1 MPTGTLRGRLGGGS
15 AAAKPGTAASAAS
28 SGAGSRGGLST
39 APRWERE
46 RAPLWYHSM
55 GYHAAVLASDP
66 LYPHQGPK
74 WRNRKK
80 KAVTANKEAGTLRDA
95 RPITTIGY
103 DMRARWKLGDLGLGV
118 LGRARPSE
126 KVQEGTQRPLV
137 YGKTTHK
144 ILEDKLRLDQRGG
157 VRTAPGSRGS
167 TAARGRTALAVQNEQ
182 ALAQHLS
189 FLAEEMDQLANS
201 TYTLRATKE
210 PGRRKEE
217 MAARVARQ
225 AEHCQSIIQGLEKS
239 LLNASGKM
247 DLGAVKQSLAQAVA

>member
-1 MPTGTLRGRLGGGS
+1 M
-15 AAAKPGTAASAAS
+15 
-28 SGAGSRGGLST
+28 
-39 APRWERE
+39 
-46 RAPLWYHSM
+46 
-55 GYHAAVLASDP
+55 
-66 LYPHQGPK
+66 
-74 WRNRKK
+74 
-80 KAVTANKEAGTLRDA
+80 
-95 RPITTIGY
+95 
-103 DMRARWKLGDLGLGV
+103 
-118 LGRARPSE
+118 
-126 KVQEGTQRPLV
+126 
-137 YGKTTHK
+137 
-144 ILEDKLRLDQRGG
+144 
-157 VRTAPGSRGS
+157 
-167 TAARGRTALAVQNEQ
+167 QNEQ